1 LKPQQVTVPP
11 TRTAHACSRP
21 AAIAIA
27 SPSPCTPTG
36 AASNRPAENPPG
48 VGSLPSWPNELRPQ
62 HRTLPVTRSA
72 HVKSCPEAIEAT
84 SVRPLTRPWAG
95 SVTSGENGPPAPL
108 PICPNWLRPT
118 HCTSPSA
125 RSAHLCEV
133 PGATVSVRVKPL
145 TAAGVSVLSQH
156 TAVPSAR
163 RAHVSASC
171 AEIDRPPI
179 VPALPTTVG
188 MT

>member
-1 LKPQQVTVPP
+1 MSFLPQHRAVPFTSRAQVWSGPAAIATAVLIDGTCNGAVTMLFVAAVPTWPKELKPQQITAPP

-36 AASNRPAENPPG
+36 EASNRVAENPPG

-95 SVTSGENGPPAPL
+95 SVTSGENGP
-108 PICPNWLRPT
+108 
-118 HCTSPSA
+118 
-125 RSAHLCEV
+125 
-133 PGATVSVRVKPL
+133 
-145 TAAGVSVLSQH
+145 
-156 TAVPSAR
+156 
-163 RAHVSASC
+163 
-171 AEIDRPPI
+171 
-179 VPALPTTVG
+179 
-188 MT
+188 